1 MQTNPE
7 IQAILLK
14 AYALMRTYFGPRNWW
29 PADSPFEVMIGAI
42 LTQNTAWTN
51 VEKAIQNIKNENALS
66 IRRLQE
72 ISEKKLAMWIRPS
85 GYYNIKARRL
95 KAFINFLYN
104 AFDGKIDK
112 MAAHDGE
119 DLRAQLLG
127 VYGIGEETA
136 DSILLYALE
145 KPFFVVDAY
154 TRRIFGRHH
163 LIPEDASYKETQ
175 EFFMRHLACN
185 VAFYNEY
192 HALIVE
198 TGKTFCGKKPKCSS
212 CPLAAFHKG
221 PLTRRN

>member
-1 MQTNPE
+1 MQPDPK
-7 IQAILLK
+7 IQSILLK
-14 AYALMRTYFGPRNWW
+14 AYALMRTHFGPRSWW

-66 IRRLQE
+66 IRHLQE

-95 KAFINFLYN
+95 KAFINFLCN

-112 MAAHDGE
+112 MAEHDGE
-119 DLRAQLLG
+119 GLRAQLLG

-175 EFFMRHLACN
+175 AFFMHHLSRN

-198 TGKTFCGKKPKCSS
+198 TGKTFCGKKPKCSD
-212 CPLAAFHKG
+212 CPLSAFHKG
-221 PLTRRN
+221 PLTRRD